1 MTDTMAND
9 GTRDGSADRLGT
21 DAVAGTTAGRELVH
35 THLRRR
41 ARVRALASGL
51 LVLLT
56 VISMV
61 TATVAVWA
69 RQTVMD
75 TDRFMA
81 AVGPALDDPA
91 FYDGLGDVITEQALT
106 ALALDDRVSATLTQ
120 VDTYLADALIEALD
134 PDQRTLTRLSRIE
147 RPSLAALAPPITSAL
162 EAEIASIVD
171 GFITSDEFTDRFPDL
186 VRELH
191 RGGTALIRDDLA
203 ELPNVY
209 IDGGDVRLDLV
220 PVIAQALQRV
230 TMELGDLLP
239 DITIPQVLDDRR
251 DARREQLAV
260 SLGRQLPEDF
270 GQLTIMS
277 GTALSEVQQAATR
290 VDRLVG
296 VLALVA
302 VALVAVT
309 LATSA
314 NRRRTVAYLAVGLL
328 AGLALTLA
336 AVRRLQAAIVAE
348 IASPDGGRAAQALL
362 GELFSSLRTLTALTF
377 AAAIG
382 IASIAYLAGRP
393 SRLAAIGASEV
404 TAPGV
409 GPS

>member
-1 MTDTMAND
+1 
-9 GTRDGSADRLGT
+9 
-21 DAVAGTTAGRELVH
+21 
-35 THLRRR
+35 
-41 ARVRALASGL
+41 
-51 LVLLT
+51 
-56 VISMV
+56 
-61 TATVAVWA
+61 
-69 RQTVMD
+69 
-75 TDRFMA
+75 
-81 AVGPALDDPA
+81 
-91 FYDGLGDVITEQALT
+91 
-106 ALALDDRVSATLTQ
+106 
-120 VDTYLADALIEALD
+120 
-134 PDQRTLTRLSRIE
+134 
-147 RPSLAALAPPITSAL
+147 
-162 EAEIASIVD
+162 
-171 GFITSDEFTDRFPDL
+171 